1 MRKERSNRAGF
12 KLISASLALALVSYL
27 SFVFPAP
34 TLTAVAAALALLF
47 TIGFPDSVLYIY
59 AASLF
64 LFQVPVQV
72 PAPGGSTVPVSVP
85 TLAAI
90 LFITAACLRQL
101 ISSEETTIRSRIPL
115 LLGFVSIVYLMLAL
129 LNHRWTFAHQQM
141 ALTYFALF
149 ATTLAAT
156 YELRDP
162 LRSWRVSWIFCVGSA
177 TVSLETIYEGWTG
190 RYNLFGL
197 FPSHELRAYGL
208 ADPNY
213 TAAFL
218 VTTLPFAFAL
228 LIRAQRTMLKL
239 IMVAFIGLSLVGLG
253 MTASRGGVLGCI
265 LTLGA
270 CSLFLPLSKR
280 TRARSDRSQRRLLA
294 GAWSRA
300 GLLAVML
307 AVAGFAAYVAPQ
319 DLWDRISTTPEDEVA
334 KPKRDD
340 RLQIWDDYLERWRES
355 PWIGKGA
362 GFLEE
367 RWMEPHNTHLQNLVE
382 VGVVGLAGFLLLN
395 AFGFWESLAAA
406 GRFAR
411 QGVTDLAALSGAVAA
426 SLVGFHVT
434 AFFLTSAAHK
444 EMWFLIG
451 FAGAL
456 RHVSRS
462 HQGSPLTASSPDLP
476 LTNPLLVGNR

>member
-1 MRKERSNRAGF
+1 MRKGGSNRAGF
-12 KLISASLALALVSYL
+12 KLILACLALAFASFLA
-27 SFVFPAP
+27 FVFPAP
-34 TLTAVAAALALLF
+34 ALIAVAAAMALLF
-47 TIGFPDSVLYIY
+47 TIWFPDCLLYIY

-72 PAPGGSTVPVSVP
+72 PAPGGSTVSVSVP
-85 TLAAI
+85 TLTAI
-90 LFITAACLRQL
+90 LFITAACLRRL
-101 ISSEETTIRSRIPL
+101 ISREETTIRSRIPL

-129 LNHRWTFAHQQM
+129 LNHHWTFAHWQM

-149 ATTLAAT
+149 ATTLAAA

-162 LRSWRVSWIFCVGSA
+162 LRAWRVSWVFCVGSA
-177 TVSLETIYEGWTG
+177 TVSLEAIYEGWTG

-213 TAAFL
+213 TAAFI

-239 IMVAFIGLSLVGLG
+239 IMVVLIGLTLVGLG

-270 CSLFLPLSKR
+270 CLLFLPTKR
-280 TRARSDRSQRRLLA
+280 TRAWSDRSQRRLLA
-294 GAWSRA
+294 GAWSRV
-300 GLLAVML
+300 GLLAVIL
-307 AVAGFAAYVAPQ
+307 AGVGFAAYVAPQ
-319 DLWDRISTTPEDEVA
+319 DLWDRISTTEKDEVS

-395 AFGFWESLAAA
+395 AFGFWESLTAA
-406 GRFAR
+406 RWFVR
-411 QGVTDLAALSGAVAA
+411 QGVTDLAALSGAVVA
-426 SLVGFHVT
+426 SLIGFHVT

-456 RHVSRS
+456 CHVSRS
-462 HQGSPLTASSPDLP
+462 HQENPLTASPADLP